1 MNVLSDSVD
10 DDDGDDDD
18 DDDGDGGDSRASAPL
33 AFSTATPLT
42 ALYR

>member
-1 MNVLSDSVD
+1 LNVLSDSV
-10 DDDGDDDD
+10 DDDD

-33 AFSTATPLT
+33 AFSTATPFT